1 VKRLTLEGISHRE
14 VCAVDVG
21 DLLNWVALYFASLP
35 RDARAVSL
43 AAIGLA
49 LTLLAV
55 PRFQERFPTALMFM
69 GLAVGCFWM
78 AIAAFM

>member
-1 VKRLTLEGISHRE
+1 
-14 VCAVDVG
+14 VCVVDVG
-21 DLLNWVALYFASLP
+21 DVVNRFALYFASLP
-35 RDARAVSL
+35 RDVRVTVFV
-43 AAIGLA
+43 AIGLA